1 MIGKNSNRKSMAFT
15 ALRVLGKVAIAALQV
30 IASFASDS
38 RAKPRYTAGKA
49 QQLYEE
55 GAISGTEF
63 ARHIHG
69 E

>member
-1 MIGKNSNRKSMAFT
+1 MIGKNRNHKSMTFT
-15 ALRVLGKVAIAALQV
+15 ALRILGNVVVVALQV

-38 RAKPRYTAGKA
+38 RGKPRYTAGKA

-55 GAISGTEF
+55 GAISGTEL